1 MNRRKFVRSCGLG
14 LAGTATAPGLLR
26 ATLPTADP
34 SQTAQTMY
42 LYDERMLPHPHGTE
56 TPDRLLWIDSAMEQ
70 SGLSQNVTAGIPR
83 EDVDEHILRVHSES
97 HVQAIKSREKTGQA
111 ARVAVGSVLT
121 AVDAV
126 VSDENDIRNAFCA
139 IRPPGHHVTNEGGEV
154 GFCFYANVVIAARYI
169 QTAFLRGNG
178 NPKYPRILIIDW
190 DYHHGN
196 STQYFTYDDP
206 SVLFLSTHD
215 ASSYPGRYA
224 NSFVYQGETHHIGS
238 DPSCIGIGPGE
249 GYNINLDFNC
259 GADASMMRAGW
270 EEKLFPK
277 LEEFNPS
284 FVLISSGFDSKEND
298 ALGCFNVTPQGFHE
312 MTSLAMEI
320 ADTYC
325 EGRLVSMLEGG
336 YSDNS
341 SGYPDRTYEGLAH
354 SATAHVAALAGQAV
368 PVYTSPRDIRSGRV
382 RFDISREGILDLGA
396 LPIGIESVTVYSLSG
411 RRVKKV
417 NFSQSGRM
425 INLRHITPTRGTY
438 VAEIMSLDRRAIR
451 VPYTIE

>member
-1 MNRRKFVRSCGLG
+1 
-14 LAGTATAPGLLR
+14 
-26 ATLPTADP
+26 
-34 SQTAQTMY
+34 MY

-70 SGLSQNVTAGIPR
+70 SGLSQIVTMGIPR

-97 HVQAIKSREKTGQA
+97 HVQAIKSREKTGNA
-111 ARVAVGSVLT
+111 ACVAVGSVLA

-154 GFCFYANVVIAARYI
+154 GFCFFANVVIAARYI

-178 NPKYPRILIIDW
+178 NPEFPRVLVIDW

-206 SVLFLSTHD
+206 SVLFLSTHN
-215 ASSYPGRYA
+215 ANTYPGRFC
-224 NSFVYQGETHHIGS
+224 NSFQYQGETHEIGS
-238 DPSCIGIGPGE
+238 DPSCTGIGPGE
-249 GYNINLDFNC
+249 GYNINLHYGC
-259 GADASMMRAGW
+259 GAEWHGGDPDASMMRGW
-270 EEKLFPK
+270 EEKLLPK

-284 FVLISSGFDSKEND
+284 FVLISAGFDSKEND

-325 EGRLVSMLEGG
+325 DGRLVSMLEGG
-336 YSDNS
+336 YSDAS
-341 SGYPDRTYEGLAH
+341 SEYFDRTYEGLAY
-354 SATAHVAALAGQAV
+354 SATAHIAALAAQPV
-368 PVYTSPRDIRSGRV
+368 PAYTSARDIRSGRV
-382 RFDISREGILDLGA
+382 RFDVSPEGILDLGA

-411 RRVKKV
+411 RRIKRVE
-417 NFSQSGRM
+417 FSQSGRM
-425 INLRHITPTRGTY
+425 INLHYITPTRGTY

-451 VPYTIE
+451 IPYTIE